1 MEEGRMHGRLDAPL
15 SQKGIEEVAKRSQV
29 LLNNHYD
36 CFYSSPTGRALQ
48 TAQIIARQLNMQ
60 VTPLQGLEELDFG
73 DLEGL
78 LKELVAEQ
86 INSKRKPF
94 SGLLKPFGKKG
105 ETLFHLFLRCRKV
118 LSEIIRAHRGE
129 SILVVSHGIFI
140 NMAVRILTKKYFMY
154 FDLQPVGIICL
165 QVNQLGFGRIISIHN
180 EK

>member
-1 MEEGRMHGRLDAPL
+1 MHGRLDAPL

-36 CFYSSPTGRALQ
+36 CFYSSPTGRAMQ
-48 TAQIIARQLNMQ
+48 TAQIIARPLNMQ

-73 DLEGL
+73 DLEGSV
-78 LKELVAEQ
+78 KDRVAEQ
-86 INSKRKPF
+86 INSKRE
-94 SGLLKPFGKKG
+94 LLPGWFKPFGEKG

-118 LSEIIRAHRGE
+118 LNEIFRAHRGE

-154 FDLQPVGIICL
+154 FDLQPVGIVCL